1 MNETNGKASGKKSVS
16 WVFWLLAAKIV
27 FILLLAGM
35 TVWIIYAVQAH
46 NSENGEGVR
55 FTHVLGAGYSKDGKT
70 LWLGTDKQLVTY
82 KNGTWAA
89 EKLKGDSRIS
99 MYLPINS
106 GFIQISKSGNIEWKT
121 LKQEPSVYR
130 KLNDQEGIWANGYAT
145 GRLYTLQTIGSMSK
159 LRFSDNR
166 GDTWRTINLKS
177 IEGTAQVMAVSPIN
191 KNQLAIGTAKGL
203 YVSTD
208 HGAHFQR
215 FLKGH
220 SVTSM
225 AYGFTKQ
232 PSLLVA
238 GFGQETSLYQIL
250 PQQKKIINLDMG
262 TVESDRLIKI
272 IQNPIK
278 LGETVILTKHGD
290 MYRTENGGQNWT
302 IIAQKGRGLN
312 GN

>member
-1 MNETNGKASGKKSVS
+1 VKETNGQASGKKSVS
-16 WVFWLLAAKIV
+16 WVFWLLVAKIV

-35 TVWIIYAVQAH
+35 TVWLIYAVQAQ
-46 NSENGEGVR
+46 NSDSSEGVR
-55 FTHVLGAGYSKDGKT
+55 FKHVLGAGYSKDGKT

-82 KNGTWAA
+82 KKGTWAA
-89 EKLKGDSRIS
+89 EKLKGDSRVSI
-99 MYLPINS
+99 YLPINS
-106 GFIQISKSGNIEWKT
+106 GFIQIIKLGIIERKT
-121 LKQEPSVYR
+121 LKQESLNHR
-130 KLNDQEGIWANGYAT
+130 KLNNQEGLWAQGYAT
-145 GRLYTLQTIGSMSK
+145 DRLYNLQNIGKTSK
-159 LRFSDNR
+159 LRFSDNK
-166 GDTWRTINLKS
+166 GDSWRTIKLENF
-177 IEGTAQVMAVSPIN
+177 EGTAQVLAVSPIN
-191 KNQLAIGTAKGL
+191 KNQLAIGTTKGL

-232 PSLLVA
+232 PSVLVA
-238 GFGQETSLYQIL
+238 SFGQETSLYRIL
-250 PQQKKIINLDMG
+250 PQQKKTINLDMG
-262 TVESDRLIKI
+262 TVESDRLIEI

-278 LGETVILTKHGD
+278 LGETVILTKHGA

>member
-1 MNETNGKASGKKSVS
+1 MNETKKQASGKTSVR
-16 WVFWLLAAKIV
+16 WVFWLLAAKIA
-27 FILLLAGM
+27 FILLLAGV

-46 NSENGEGVR
+46 NSGSSEGVR

-70 LWLGTDKQLVTY
+70 VWLGTDKQLVTY
-82 KNGTWAA
+82 KKGTWDA
-89 EKLKGDSRIS
+89 ENLKSDSRVL

-106 GFIQISKSGNIEWKT
+106 GFIQISKSGSIEWKT
-121 LKQEPSVYR
+121 LKQEPLNRR
-130 KLNDQEGIWANGYAT
+130 KLNDQKGLWAQGYAT
-145 GRLYTLQTIGSMSK
+145 GRLYNLHTIGKTSE

-166 GDTWRTINLKS
+166 GDSWRTIKLETV
-177 IEGTAQVMAVSPIN
+177 EGTAQVLAVSPTN
-191 KNQLAIGTAKGL
+191 KSQLAIGTTKGL

-215 FLKGH
+215 YLKGH

-232 PSLLVA
+232 SSLLVA
-238 GFGQETSLYQIL
+238 SFRQETSLYQIL
-250 PQQKKIINLDMG
+250 PQQTKTINLDMD
-262 TVESDRLIKI
+262 TVASDRLIKI

-278 LGETVILTKHGD
+278 PGEAIILTKHGD
-290 MYRTENGGQNWT
+290 MYQTENGGQNWT

>member
-1 MNETNGKASGKKSVS
+1 MNETKKQASGKTSVR

-46 NSENGEGVR
+46 NSDSGEGVR

-70 LWLGTDKQLVTY
+70 VWLGTDKQLVTY
-82 KNGTWAA
+82 KKGTWGA
-89 EKLKGDSRIS
+89 EKLKSDSRVL

-106 GFIQISKSGNIEWKT
+106 GFIQISKSGSIEWKT
-121 LKQEPSVYR
+121 LKQEPLNR
-130 KLNDQEGIWANGYAT
+130 HKLNDQEGLWAQGYAT
-145 GRLYTLQTIGSMSK
+145 GRLYNLHTIGKTSE

-166 GDTWRTINLKS
+166 GGSWRTIKLETV
-177 IEGTAQVMAVSPIN
+177 EGTAQVLAVSPTN
-191 KNQLAIGTAKGL
+191 KSQLAIGTTKGL
-203 YVSTD
+203 YVSAD

-215 FLKGH
+215 YLKGH

-238 GFGQETSLYQIL
+238 SFGQETSLYQIL
-250 PQQKKIINLDMG
+250 PQQTKTINLDMD
-262 TVESDRLIKI
+262 TVASDRLIKI

-278 LGETVILTKHGD
+278 PGEAIILTKHEA